1 MGLPVR
7 LDEADQN
14 ATLGWTVRNAGG
26 DEQLDRKRV
35 TEDAAEAITLALV
48 NVAFGWVI
56 RRRLQQGESADWLL
70 EDRGN
75 NLVALEVSGL
85 DAGDWAKRLR
95 EKTRQIEGVRI
106 DCRRVACVVELASP
120 CAVAAGC
127 GPV

>member
-1 MGLPVR
+1 MPAR
-7 LDEADQN
+7 LDEVDRD
-14 ATLGWTVRNAGG
+14 ATLGWTVSSTGA

-95 EKTRQIEGVRI
+95 EKTSQIEGVRI
-106 DCRRVACVVELASP
+106 DSACGVRR
-120 CAVAAGC
+120 
-127 GPV
+127 